1 MEQKIVNANNVEQRI
16 NMKSRLSE
24 RCHKEVLPAVQ
35 KKFNIKNLMAVPRL
49 IKIVVNMGV
58 GEAMTDINILE
69 TAVKDLGAITGQK
82 PIIRRSKKAI
92 SNFKLRENA
101 PVGCKVTLRGD
112 KMYEFLDRLVSIALP
127 RIRDFN
133 GVSRKSF
140 DKDGNYTLGI
150 TDQSIFPEIQT
161 DQQLQ
166 KSQGMDISLV
176 FNHGPEEQTQEVL
189 TLLGMPFRKK

>member
-1 MEQKIVNANNVEQRI
+1 
-16 NMKSRLSE
+16 
-24 RCHKEVLPAVQ
+24 
-35 KKFNIKNLMAVPRL
+35 MAVPHL
-49 IKIVVNMGV
+49 TKIVINMGV

-69 TAVKDLGAITGQK
+69 SAVKDLAAITGQK

-101 PVGCKVTLRGD
+101 PVGCKVTLRGN

-140 DKDGNYTLGI
+140 DKDGNYSLGI
-150 TDQSIFPEIQT
+150 VDQSIFPEIQT

-166 KSQGMDISLV
+166 RSQGMDITLV
-176 FNHGPEEQTQEVL
+176 FNHGPQEHTQEVL
-189 TLLGMPFRKK
+189 TFLGMPFRKK

>member
-1 MEQKIVNANNVEQRI
+1 
-16 NMKSRLSE
+16 MKSRLSE

-82 PIIRRSKKAI
+82 PIIRKSKKAI

>member
-1 MEQKIVNANNVEQRI
+1 
-16 NMKSRLSE
+16 MKSRLLE
-24 RCHKEVLPAVQ
+24 RHNKEIVPAMQ
-35 KKFNIKNLMAVPRL
+35 AKFGIKNIMAVPRL
-49 IKIVVNMGV
+49 TKIVINMGV

-69 TAVKDLGAITGQK
+69 TAVKDLAAITGQK

-101 PVGCKVTLRGD
+101 PVGCKVTLRGN

-150 TDQSIFPEIQT
+150 TDQTIFPENQF
-161 DQQLQ
+161 DQVQRT
-166 KSQGMDISLV
+166 QGMDITLV
-176 FNHGPEEQTQEVL
+176 FNHGPAEQTQELL
-189 TLLGMPFRKK
+189 TLLGMPFRKR